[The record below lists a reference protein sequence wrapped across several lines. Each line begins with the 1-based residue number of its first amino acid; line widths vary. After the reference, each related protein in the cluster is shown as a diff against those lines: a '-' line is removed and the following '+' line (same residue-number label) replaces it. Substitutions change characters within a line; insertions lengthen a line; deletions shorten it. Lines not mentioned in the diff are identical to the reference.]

1 MHTRD
6 QGREPF
12 VRALTFTLHY
22 TDVVD
27 YNTYHSNV
35 TFLSQFTAH
44 TEKDGSASNDFMYLI
59 YQNLISSQYII
70 KIPANL

>member
-6 QGREPF
+6 QGKKPL
-12 VRALTFTLHY
+12 VRALIFTLHY
-22 TDVVD
+22 TDVAD

-44 TEKDGSASNDFMYLI
+44 TEKGGASNDFMYLI
-59 YQNLISSQYII
+59 YQNPII
-70 KIPANL
+70 VVNKS